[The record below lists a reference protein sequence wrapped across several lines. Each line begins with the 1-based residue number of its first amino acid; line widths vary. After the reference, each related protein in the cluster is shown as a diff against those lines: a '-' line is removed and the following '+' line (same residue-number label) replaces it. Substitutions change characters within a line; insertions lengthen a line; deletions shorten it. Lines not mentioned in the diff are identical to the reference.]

1 MRENDS
7 YILESQIGFVIRRV
21 AQRHSAIF
29 SSLIPDIT
37 PTQFVALAK
46 LCQLGQASQNELG
59 RLISMDVATIKGVV
73 ERLRGRGLVLAE
85 PMANDR
91 RRLILTPTM
100 QGKALYRE
108 LASKASDVSLQ
119 TLSPLSK
126 DESRHLMELM
136 KRIGWER

>member
-1 MRENDS
+1 
-7 YILESQIGFVIRRV
+7 
-21 AQRHSAIF
+21 
-29 SSLIPDIT
+29 
-37 PTQFVALAK
+37 
-46 LCQLGQASQNELG
+46 
-59 RLISMDVATIKGVV
+59 MDVATIKGVV

-85 PMANDR
+85 PMPNDR

-100 QGKALYRE
+100 QGKTLYQE